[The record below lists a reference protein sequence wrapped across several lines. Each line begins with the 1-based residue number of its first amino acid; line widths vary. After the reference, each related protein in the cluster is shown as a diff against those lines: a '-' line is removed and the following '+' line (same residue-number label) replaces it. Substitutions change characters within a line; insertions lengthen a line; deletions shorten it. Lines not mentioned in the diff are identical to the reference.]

1 MATLEQIWIQAR
13 NKSGSVFIDT
23 KKYESVIYKGIKV
36 VRGDY
41 GIKIYSTETE
51 FYKDIT
57 KEFVM
62 DSFTIGVKEHLKKK
76 YLKTLDRIERA
87 IKKNLNGSKNH
98 KRFSYL
104 KTMRENII
112 NKYNE
117 INT

>member
-13 NKSGSVFIDT
+13 SKHGSVSIDT
-23 KKYESVIYKGIKV
+23 DKHESVIYKGIKV
-36 VRGDY
+36 VRDDS

-51 FYKDIT
+51 FYRDIT

-62 DSFTIGVKEHLKKK
+62 DSFTIGVKEYLKRK
-76 YLKTLDRIERA
+76 YLRRLDEIERA

-98 KRFSYL
+98 KNFSYL
-104 KTMRENII
+104 KSMRENII

-117 INT
+117 INS

>member
-1 MATLEQIWIQAR
+1 MATLEHIWIQAR
-13 NKSGSVFIDT
+13 SNPGSVFIDT
-23 KKYESVIYKGIKV
+23 DKYESAIYKGIKV
-36 VRGDY
+36 VRDDS

-62 DSFTIGVKEHLKKK
+62 DSFTIGVKEYLKKK
-76 YLKTLDRIERA
+76 YLRTLDKIERA
-87 IKKNLNGSKNH
+87 IKKNLNGNKNH
-98 KRFSYL
+98 KNFSYL
-104 KTMRENII
+104 KSMRENII